1 MAAQR
6 SKIEEAKE
14 EGQLELKALE
24 QEHADSMA
32 KLLKE
37 NTTLT
42 KKLNEG
48 KKANDAAELDL

>member
-1 MAAQR
+1 M
-6 SKIEEAKE
+6 
-14 EGQLELKALE
+14 KALE